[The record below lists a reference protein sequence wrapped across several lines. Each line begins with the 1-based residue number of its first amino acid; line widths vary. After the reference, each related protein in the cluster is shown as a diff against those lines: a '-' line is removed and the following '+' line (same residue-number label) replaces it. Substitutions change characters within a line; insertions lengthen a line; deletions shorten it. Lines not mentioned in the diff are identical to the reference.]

1 MIRSSRPPIRA
12 LAVALAAFVM
22 LGLVDG
28 ALGVAWPSMRQALDR
43 DLADLGLLLACGSLG
58 YLGASVGYGRLHTRL
73 GTGVLLGVGSG
84 LLVVGVTGFAVAP
97 TWVVVAGSA
106 FLTGLGG
113 GLVDTGMNAH
123 AALSFDVGATNLL
136 HACYGLGATL
146 GPVLITVSLVMT
158 GVWRG
163 GYVVLALLQVASL
176 AAVWSRR
183 SRWAGT
189 EPDASADQ
197 PIGNARLS
205 TAFALLMFF
214 LYTGVEVATGQ
225 WAFTLLTEGRG
236 TGTAAAGTWVAIYWG
251 GLTVGRFGFGIVGS
265 RLAPG
270 FILDVSMVVSLLGV
284 TLLWLDPVGLGVVGL
299 PLAGVG
305 FAAVFPTLVSLTP
318 DRIGRVASTRTMG
331 YQLAAANIGAAGLPW
346 ILGLVADARGVTA
359 LGSGLFI
366 AGALLATAHLISSRT
381 AGSKPR

>member
-1 MIRSSRPPIRA
+1 MIRSSRPPVHT
-12 LAVALAAFVM
+12 LVVALGAFVM
-22 LGLVDG
+22 LGLIDG

-43 DLADLGLLLACGSLG
+43 DLADLGLVLACGSLG
-58 YLGASVGYGRLHTRL
+58 YLSASIGYGRLHARL

-97 TWVVVAGSA
+97 TWIVVTGAA

-123 AALSFDVGATNLL
+123 AALSFDVGGTNLL

-163 GYVVLALLQVASL
+163 GYVALALLQVISL

-183 SRWAGT
+183 RRWAGA
-189 EPDASADQ
+189 EPDLSADR
-197 PIGNARLS
+197 PIGRARLS

-236 TGTAAAGTWVAIYWG
+236 MGTAAAGTWVAIYWG

-265 RLAPG
+265 RVAPR
-270 FILDVSMVVSLLGV
+270 FILDVSMVISMLGV
-284 TLLWLDPVGLGVVGL
+284 TVLWLDPVGLGVVGL
-299 PLAGVG
+299 PLAGLG

-318 DRIGRVASTRTMG
+318 DRIGRVASTTTMG
-331 YQLAAANIGAAGLPW
+331 YQLAAANIGAAGVPW
-346 ILGLVADARGVTA
+346 ILGLVADTRGVTA
-359 LGSGLFI
+359 LGPGLFI
-366 AGALLATAHLISSRT
+366 VGALLSAAHLVSART
-381 AGSKPR
+381 ARSKAR